1 MILYRLLDDP
11 IYVFLNSRIPNSFLS
26 SFFFLLHSKF
36 IYGSGIENWTGAR
49 AQENDYVLVNYIYN
63 RKLRERERARP
74 EGKFRDCRIYM
85 YMYFSFFFS
94 SPLNRERDYK
104 SAGERIDFA
113 THR

>member
-63 RKLRERERARP
+63 RKLRERESEARREIP
-74 EGKFRDCRIYM
+74 GLSYIYV
-85 YMYFSFFFS
+85 YVFFFFFLL
-94 SPLNRERDYK
+94 PVEPRKRL
-104 SAGERIDFA
+104 
-113 THR
+113 